1 MASLSELVKELREK
15 TGAGILDC
23 QKALT
28 ENGNSIDKAI
38 DYLRQKGLAAAQKKA
53 GRETNQGL
61 IHAYIHAGGKIGVL
75 IEVNCETDFVA
86 RNEQFKTFVNDLA
99 LQVAAA
105 SPSYVRREEIAEDVV
120 AKERSIYEGQAKEL
134 GKPPAA
140 WPKIIEGKLEKFY
153 QENCLLEQ
161 AFIKDP
167 SVVIKDL
174 LAQTNRQNRREH
186 ECPPIHTIPTR
197 PSMSSAHYRRI
208 LLKVSGEMLAGE
220 QGYGVQP
227 SILEGLAEEIADV
240 VAMDVEVAVVIGG
253 GNIFRGLAASARGME
268 RASADY
274 MGMLATVLNALAL
287 QNALEGKGVSTRVQ
301 SAIEMRQLA
310 EGYIRRRAIR
320 HLEKKRVVI
329 FAGGTGNPYF
339 STDTAASLRA
349 MEIGAQ
355 VIMKGTKVDGI
366 YDSDPVKNPQAKK
379 YAEIPFLSI
388 LTQNLK
394 VMDSTAISLC
404 MDNRLPLIVFNLKE
418 KGNFKRVVQGEPI
431 GTLVT
436 VESR

>member
-86 RNEQFKTFVNDLA
+86 RNEQFKAFVNDLA

-105 SPSYVRREEIAEDVV
+105 NPSCVRREEIAADVV

-140 WPKIIEGKLEKFY
+140 WPKIVEGKLEKFY

-161 AFIKDP
+161 GFIKDP

-174 LAQTNRQNRREH
+174 LAQQ
-186 ECPPIHTIPTR
+186 
-197 PSMSSAHYRRI
+197 
-208 LLKVSGEMLAGE
+208 
-220 QGYGVQP
+220 
-227 SILEGLAEEIADV
+227 
-240 VAMDVEVAVVIGG
+240 
-253 GNIFRGLAASARGME
+253 
-268 RASADY
+268 
-274 MGMLATVLNALAL
+274 
-287 QNALEGKGVSTRVQ
+287 
-301 SAIEMRQLA
+301 
-310 EGYIRRRAIR
+310 
-320 HLEKKRVVI
+320 
-329 FAGGTGNPYF
+329 
-339 STDTAASLRA
+339 
-349 MEIGAQ
+349 
-355 VIMKGTKVDGI
+355 
-366 YDSDPVKNPQAKK
+366 
-379 YAEIPFLSI
+379 
-388 LTQNLK
+388 
-394 VMDSTAISLC
+394 IS
-404 MDNRLPLIVFNLKE
+404 
-418 KGNFKRVVQGEPI
+418 
-431 GTLVT
+431 
-436 VESR
+436 

>member
-28 ENGNSIDKAI
+28 ENGNNIDKAI

-86 RNEQFKTFVNDLA
+86 RNEQFKAFVNDLA

-105 SPSYVRREEIAEDVV
+105 SPSYVRREEIAADVV

-174 LAQTNRQNRREH
+174 LAQQ
-186 ECPPIHTIPTR
+186 ISKI
-197 PSMSSAHYRRI
+197 
-208 LLKVSGEMLAGE
+208 GENM
-220 QGYGVQP
+220 
-227 SILEGLAEEIADV
+227 
-240 VAMDVEVAVVIGG
+240 
-253 GNIFRGLAASARGME
+253 N
-268 RASADY
+268 
-274 MGMLATVLNALAL
+274 
-287 QNALEGKGVSTRVQ
+287 
-301 SAIEMRQLA
+301 
-310 EGYIRRRAIR
+310 IRRFTRFQ
-320 HLEKKRVVI
+320 L
-329 FAGGTGNPYF
+329 G
-339 STDTAASLRA
+339 
-349 MEIGAQ
+349 
-355 VIMKGTKVDGI
+355 
-366 YDSDPVKNPQAKK
+366 QA
-379 YAEIPFLSI
+379 
-388 LTQNLK
+388 
-394 VMDSTAISLC
+394 
-404 MDNRLPLIVFNLKE
+404 
-418 KGNFKRVVQGEPI
+418 
-431 GTLVT
+431 
-436 VESR
+436 

>member
-1 MASLSELVKELREK
+1 MASLSELVKEFREK

-86 RNEQFKTFVNDLA
+86 RNEQFKAFVNDLA

-174 LAQTNRQNRREH
+174 LAQQIAKIGENMNVRRF
-186 ECPPIHTIPTR
+186 TR
-197 PSMSSAHYRRI
+197 
-208 LLKVSGEMLAGE
+208 
-220 QGYGVQP
+220 
-227 SILEGLAEEIADV
+227 
-240 VAMDVEVAVVIGG
+240 
-253 GNIFRGLAASARGME
+253 F
-268 RASADY
+268 
-274 MGMLATVLNALAL
+274 
-287 QNALEGKGVSTRVQ
+287 
-301 SAIEMRQLA
+301 QL
-310 EGYIRRRAIR
+310 G
-320 HLEKKRVVI
+320 
-329 FAGGTGNPYF
+329 
-339 STDTAASLRA
+339 
-349 MEIGAQ
+349 
-355 VIMKGTKVDGI
+355 
-366 YDSDPVKNPQAKK
+366 QA
-379 YAEIPFLSI
+379 
-388 LTQNLK
+388 
-394 VMDSTAISLC
+394 
-404 MDNRLPLIVFNLKE
+404 
-418 KGNFKRVVQGEPI
+418 
-431 GTLVT
+431 
-436 VESR
+436 

>member
-86 RNEQFKTFVNDLA
+86 RNEQFKAFVNDLA
-99 LQVAAA
+99 LEVAAA

-174 LAQTNRQNRREH
+174 LAQQIAKIGENMNVRRF
-186 ECPPIHTIPTR
+186 TR
-197 PSMSSAHYRRI
+197 
-208 LLKVSGEMLAGE
+208 
-220 QGYGVQP
+220 
-227 SILEGLAEEIADV
+227 
-240 VAMDVEVAVVIGG
+240 
-253 GNIFRGLAASARGME
+253 F
-268 RASADY
+268 
-274 MGMLATVLNALAL
+274 
-287 QNALEGKGVSTRVQ
+287 
-301 SAIEMRQLA
+301 QL
-310 EGYIRRRAIR
+310 G
-320 HLEKKRVVI
+320 
-329 FAGGTGNPYF
+329 
-339 STDTAASLRA
+339 
-349 MEIGAQ
+349 
-355 VIMKGTKVDGI
+355 
-366 YDSDPVKNPQAKK
+366 QA
-379 YAEIPFLSI
+379 
-388 LTQNLK
+388 
-394 VMDSTAISLC
+394 
-404 MDNRLPLIVFNLKE
+404 
-418 KGNFKRVVQGEPI
+418 
-431 GTLVT
+431 
-436 VESR
+436 

>member
-1 MASLSELVKELREK
+1 MSISASDVRELREK

-86 RNEQFKTFVNDLA
+86 RNEQFKAFVNDLA

-105 SPSYVRREEIAEDVV
+105 SPSYVRREEIAADVV

-140 WPKIIEGKLEKFY
+140 WPKIVEGKLEKFF

-174 LAQTNRQNRREH
+174 LAQQ
-186 ECPPIHTIPTR
+186 IATI
-197 PSMSSAHYRRI
+197 
-208 LLKVSGEMLAGE
+208 GENM
-220 QGYGVQP
+220 
-227 SILEGLAEEIADV
+227 
-240 VAMDVEVAVVIGG
+240 
-253 GNIFRGLAASARGME
+253 N
-268 RASADY
+268 
-274 MGMLATVLNALAL
+274 
-287 QNALEGKGVSTRVQ
+287 
-301 SAIEMRQLA
+301 
-310 EGYIRRRAIR
+310 IRRFTRFQ
-320 HLEKKRVVI
+320 L
-329 FAGGTGNPYF
+329 G
-339 STDTAASLRA
+339 
-349 MEIGAQ
+349 
-355 VIMKGTKVDGI
+355 
-366 YDSDPVKNPQAKK
+366 QA
-379 YAEIPFLSI
+379 
-388 LTQNLK
+388 
-394 VMDSTAISLC
+394 
-404 MDNRLPLIVFNLKE
+404 
-418 KGNFKRVVQGEPI
+418 
-431 GTLVT
+431 
-436 VESR
+436 